1 MSEAED
7 PHVLSK
13 RTTPTW
19 EVELLISGVAVFAML
34 QLPGWL
40 DDAILALA
48 PRLDETWLN
57 VARLAYVYSKSAAVI
72 LAVTFVL
79 HLLLRARWIALV
91 GMHSIYPQG
100 VRWDRLG
107 MGRVQRE
114 VERKHEPPTEEV
126 IEQADNLATTVFALG
141 IMLAMVM
148 VIVTVVATV
157 LTGSAAVLAVAFGHQ
172 TAAMAIFM
180 ALFGVLVSP
189 YLLAMALDRR
199 YGTGLDPD
207 GRLHA
212 FISTIF
218 EAYARLGIRSGN
230 SRIRALLVSNGGYRR
245 VRVMIMAT
253 MAVTLGFVLLS
264 FALQRN
270 GKMLG
275 SYGLFPFDAPAA
287 VAAAHYDDT
296 RNPAR
301 DPLVPFVQSKVVAG
315 DYLALFVPYSPRRDG
330 AKLQHDCRATGPSRD
345 AALLACLA
353 RLHAVT
359 LDGKPVAGLHY
370 DITSDARTNRPAL
383 LAMIDVR
390 ALARGRHELRIAHPP
405 QVDREQDE
413 GDPGYDSI
421 PFWK

>member
-7 PHVLSK
+7 PHILSK

-40 DDAILALA
+40 DDAMLALA

-107 MGRVQRE
+107 MGKVQRE
-114 VERKHEPPTEEV
+114 VERKHEAPTEKV

-141 IMLAMVM
+141 IMLAMLLV
-148 VIVTVVATV
+148 VISLTATL
-157 LTGSAAVLAVAFGHQ
+157 LTGVSTLVAGIVGYQDSALPILAVVLAACLVPYIVA
-172 TAAMAIFM
+172 
-180 ALFGVLVSP
+180 LE
-189 YLLAMALDRR
+189 LDRR
-199 YGTGLDPD
+199 FGAKLAAH
-207 GRLHA
+207 GRLHTVIRWT
-212 FISTIF
+212 FGQ
-218 EAYARLGIRSGN
+218 YARFGVHSGN
-230 SRIRALLVSNGGYRR
+230 NRIRALLASNGNSKRLS
-245 VRVMIMAT
+245 VLIFAIVFST
-253 MAVTLGFVLLS
+253 VFAVIIAIKLE
-264 FALQRN
+264 AD
-270 GKMLG
+270 GKPIG
-275 SYGLFPFDAPAA
+275 SYSYFPFTAPH
-287 VAAAHYDDT
+287 VAASAHYDDT

-315 DYLALFVPYSPRRDG
+315 DYLALVVPYSPRRDG
-330 AKLQHDCRATGPSRD
+330 AKLQHDCSAIGPSRD

>member
-172 TAAMAIFM
+172 TAAMAIFL

-199 YGTGLDPD
+199 YGT
-207 GRLHA
+207 
-212 FISTIF
+212 
-218 EAYARLGIRSGN
+218 
-230 SRIRALLVSNGGYRR
+230 
-245 VRVMIMAT
+245 
-253 MAVTLGFVLLS
+253 
-264 FALQRN
+264 
-270 GKMLG
+270 
-275 SYGLFPFDAPAA
+275 
-287 VAAAHYDDT
+287 
-296 RNPAR
+296 
-301 DPLVPFVQSKVVAG
+301 
-315 DYLALFVPYSPRRDG
+315 
-330 AKLQHDCRATGPSRD
+330 
-345 AALLACLA
+345 
-353 RLHAVT
+353 
-359 LDGKPVAGLHY
+359 
-370 DITSDARTNRPAL
+370 
-383 LAMIDVR
+383 
-390 ALARGRHELRIAHPP
+390 
-405 QVDREQDE
+405 
-413 GDPGYDSI
+413 
-421 PFWK
+421 